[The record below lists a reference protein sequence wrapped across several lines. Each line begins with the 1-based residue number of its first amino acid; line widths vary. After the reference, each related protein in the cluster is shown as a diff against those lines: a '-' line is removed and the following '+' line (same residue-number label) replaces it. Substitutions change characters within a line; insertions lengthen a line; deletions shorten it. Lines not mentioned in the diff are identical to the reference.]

1 MVMAPT
7 AIVRKTQAEVDAV
20 FMKAGA
26 DMLTAGGAEVMVPM
40 DELFTV
46 APGVEVTYSADSDMP
61 AFITASASGMTATLT
76 PLTSGTA
83 MITVDAVGRSGG
95 AVVGLNTVSSE
106 VTVDSESLVVTLE
119 MPDGV
124 MDGNIVEGESYD
136 IKVMANRAVTEDTE
150 VTILRDRAAS
160 DADDDDYSVSKATI
174 MAGDDSATAE
184 LMVTEDNLPDGG
196 TDDNMGEHAGAVWD
210 G

>member
-1 MVMAPT
+1 
-7 AIVRKTQAEVDAV
+7 
-20 FMKAGA
+20 
-26 DMLTAGGAEVMVPM
+26 
-40 DELFTV
+40 
-46 APGVEVTYSADSDMP
+46 
-61 AFITASASGMTATLT
+61 MTATLT

-83 MITVDAVGRSGG
+83 MITVTAVDS
-95 AVVGLNTVSSE
+95 ASSSIVTVSSE

-160 DADDDDYSVSKATI
+160 YADDDDFEVSVGNDHDRRVFGHGRAD
-174 MAGDDSATAE
+174 GD
-184 LMVTEDNLPDGG
+184 
-196 TDDNMGEHAGAVWD
+196 
-210 G
+210 